1 METRET
7 ALGKKSAELNCF
19 CDLIFKRKFIC
30 SLFPDSPKCYNV
42 LFIIKEKY

>member
-42 LFIIKEKY
+42 LFINKEKY